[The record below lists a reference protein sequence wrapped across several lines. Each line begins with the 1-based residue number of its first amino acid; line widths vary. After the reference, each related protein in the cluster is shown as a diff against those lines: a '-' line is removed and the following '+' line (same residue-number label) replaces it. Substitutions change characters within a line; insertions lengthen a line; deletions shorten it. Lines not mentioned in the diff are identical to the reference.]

1 LVLPEGRRDYESGI
15 TTGDRQE
22 IICPPAAG
30 WTAAR
35 GSPIVGL
42 SYTRERAMNAM
53 RVRLPALALLLAG
66 GAVPVSAQSP
76 AAPAGIR
83 AEIIQQ
89 LDDAGEKLLALAR
102 AMPQEKYS
110 WRPAPGVRSVS
121 EVFVHVAGANFMIP
135 GMVGAK
141 PAAGV
146 TPRADMER
154 TVTDRAQV
162 TELLAKSFAHAKQAV
177 QEVPEAEL
185 DAMVEYF
192 GSPST
197 KRGVLLSLATH
208 AHEHLGQSIA
218 YARMNGVTPPWSRAT
233 SGDR

>member
-1 LVLPEGRRDYESGI
+1 MI
-15 TTGDRQE
+15 
-22 IICPPAAG
+22 
-30 WTAAR
+30 
-35 GSPIVGL
+35 
-42 SYTRERAMNAM
+42 AM

-66 GAVPVSAQSP
+66 GAVPLSAQSA

-89 LDDAGEKLLALAR
+89 LDDAGEKLIALAR

-121 EVFVHVAGANFMIP
+121 EVLIHVAGANFMIP
-135 GMVGAK
+135 GMVGVK

-146 TPRADMER
+146 TLRNDMER
-154 TVTDRAQV
+154 TVTDKAEV
-162 TELLAKSFAHAKQAV
+162 TELLEKSFAHARQAV
-177 QEVPEAEL
+177 LEVPDAEL
-185 DAMVEYF
+185 EAMVNYF
-192 GSPST
+192 GSRSS

-218 YARMNGVTPPWSRAT
+218 YARMNGVTPPWSRAA